1 MTQDVLVRMAKHL
14 GAFEYDPS
22 AKFRGWLRRVAE
34 NAIVDFYRSRRRDSA
49 ISGSAG
55 FLESLESIEAQQDLH
70 ERLEAVFDL
79 ELLDLAKA
87 RVRSRIDKDRWLAW
101 ELTAVEQIS
110 GEEVS
115 ERLGMKLPTVY
126 SNRSKV
132 QKMISDEVI
141 LLNDVFLAD
150 ALSQS

>member
-1 MTQDVLVRMAKHL
+1 
-14 GAFEYDPS
+14 
-22 AKFRGWLRRVAE
+22 
-34 NAIVDFYRSRRRDSA
+34 
-49 ISGSAG
+49 
-55 FLESLESIEAQQDLH
+55 LH

-87 RVRSRIDKDRWLAW
+87 RVRSRIDKNRWLAW